1 MVQLRPAPRALSAT
15 PDIELLDHRFPEI
28 RDRLVQI
35 CHSVAGDAS
44 EDAVQEAYLIARKTI
59 GQLRDADAIDGWL
72 TTIAIRRC
80 IDRHRR
86 DRRFHE
92 RLPALFHRQQRE
104 STRDLALTELIEQL
118 PVRQRVV
125 IVLHYGHG
133 YPLPEVGR
141 ILGLSHTNVRSIIL
155 RARRRLYA
163 AWQEA
168 DDD

>member
-1 MVQLRPAPRALSAT
+1 VVQPRPAPGTISRT
-15 PDIELLDHRFPEI
+15 PDIDLLDRRFPEI
-28 RDRLVQI
+28 RERLVQI
-35 CHSVAGDAS
+35 CRSVAGDAS
-44 EDAVQEAYLIARKTI
+44 EDAVQEAYLIARTTI
-59 GQLRDADAIDGWL
+59 GQLRDPGAIDGWL

-86 DRRFHE
+86 DRRFYE

-104 STRDLALTELIEQL
+104 TTRDLALTELIEKL

-133 YPLPEVGR
+133 YPLPEVAQ
-141 ILGLSHTNVRSIIL
+141 ILGLSHTNVRSIVL

-168 DDD
+168 DHD